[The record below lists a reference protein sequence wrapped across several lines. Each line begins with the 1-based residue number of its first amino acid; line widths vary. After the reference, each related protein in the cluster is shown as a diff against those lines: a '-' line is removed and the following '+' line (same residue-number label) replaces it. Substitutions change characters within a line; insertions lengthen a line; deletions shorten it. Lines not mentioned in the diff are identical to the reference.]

1 MKKSLLSLLLC
12 TMLMAGCVGVTPI
25 AETPTSTVAPI
36 PTELP
41 IPEVEPIHPDLE
53 IISPENVDRLE
64 ELGKWGESIV
74 YDIAIAPDRKTIAT
88 RTVDG
93 IHFYDSQTLEE
104 VNFIESKSDYTA
116 NQHFSVSYS
125 SDGKYLA
132 ASGNYAVSIFNLTT
146 GESEKRISS
155 RLPGDPDDIHIS
167 DVEISPD
174 NRYAVVVSDTVS
186 AYCDGGGRN
195 FALYDIT
202 AKYGKL
208 LFDRYVCWPDRSRF
222 RFTTDNHVYFFLW
235 SALNS
240 YPYQMDV
247 VDLDTGKL
255 TKSISFNDNT
265 DDPLKT
271 FYDISPDG
279 NVFASI
285 EYKDSGKA
293 TNLIDARTGKVLQII
308 EGSYIT
314 FAPTQD
320 GSYTWHE
327 IGKMSLNP
335 SIPNCAIIPND
346 DRNYEEISSTE
357 NSITLLVTSY
367 EYALIELWDTSQC
380 KISRQVSYVRHFP
393 TVYGVAGKFNSDG
406 TLFANQGREGLE
418 IWDTTSNRLR
428 FTLHGS
434 SFRSQTNTFTFN
446 KNGSRLIASTAQN
459 YSNQGKPGF
468 IYSLDIWDT
477 RTGSL
482 ISTIKPGGK
491 YLPSLVT
498 TPDPDMIATEDTTTI
513 TFWNIETG
521 KKISSFPAANF
532 VVSPEGDSVWM
543 LLQGARNTITLFDL
557 STGKPLKSIS
567 ISDAIQ
573 SVYGFYVDKKGE
585 SCAVFY
591 INGDTT
597 YLKRI
602 DLQTGK
608 EIFKMPLENRTYGF
622 MNQGNSFLTYDYVTK
637 NVDLWNFQSNL
648 PIQSIYGASGRD
660 LTISTDN
667 RILASVYSLSYL
679 RTRLGI
685 WDIQSGKLLTEIS
698 TSFEIT
704 DVQFSPDGQLI
715 VLGGADGFVHVWG
728 VRKP

>member
-1 MKKSLLSLLLC
+1 MKKFLFSLLLC
-12 TMLMAGCVGVTPI
+12 TMLMAGCVGVTPV
-25 AETPTSTVAPI
+25 AETPTSTVAPT

-41 IPEVEPIHPDLE
+41 IPEVASIPPGLE

-93 IHFYDSQTLEE
+93 IHFYNSQTLEE

-132 ASGNYAVSIFNLTT
+132 TSGNYAVSIINLTT
-146 GESEKRISS
+146 GESEKRIFS
-155 RLPGDPDDIHIS
+155 RLPGDPDDTHIS

-446 KNGSRLIASTAQN
+446 KDGSRLIAITAQN

-498 TPDPDMIATEDTTTI
+498 TPDPDMIATEDRTAI
-513 TFWNIETG
+513 TFWNISTG
-521 KKISSFPAANF
+521 SKISSFPAGNF
-532 VVSPEGDSVWM
+532 AINPDGSSAWIILNGGHS
-543 LLQGARNTITLFDL
+543 ITLVDL
-557 STGKPLKSIS
+557 KTKKTLKAIS
-567 ISDAIQ
+567 ISGAVEAIR
-573 SVYGFYVDKKGE
+573 GFYMDKKGKNCVVLYTNE
-585 SCAVFY
+585 
-591 INGDTT
+591 DLM
-597 YLKRI
+597 YLKKI
-602 DLQTGK
+602 DLQAGK
-608 EIFKMPLENRTYGF
+608 ELFNTPLENRTYARLIG
-622 MNQGNSFLTYDYVTK
+622 QGNSFLTFEI
-637 NVDLWNFQSNL
+637 NSVDIWNFQSNL
-648 PIQSIYGASGRD
+648 PIQNIYGVNEWNLA
-660 LTISTDN
+660 ISPDN
-667 RILASVYSLSYL
+667 RILVSIPSSYRL
-679 RTRLGI
+679 HTSLGI

-704 DVQFSPDGQLI
+704 DAQFSPDGQLI
-715 VLGGADGFVHVWG
+715 VMGGTDGFVHVWG

>member
-1 MKKSLLSLLLC
+1 MKKFLFSLLLC
-12 TMLMAGCVGVTPI
+12 TMLMAGCVGVTPV

-41 IPEVEPIHPDLE
+41 IPEVEPIHPGLE
-53 IISPENVDRLE
+53 IISPENIDRLE

-104 VNFIESKSDYTA
+104 VDYIEANSDYTA
-116 NQHFSVSYS
+116 DRYFSVSYS
-125 SDGKYLA
+125 PDGKYLA
-132 ASGNYAVSIFNLTT
+132 DAGNYDVSIINLAT
-146 GESEKRISS
+146 GESEKRINS
-155 RLPGDPDDIHIS
+155 RLPGDLDDTHIS
-167 DVEISPD
+167 DVEISLD

-235 SALNS
+235 SDLNS

-346 DRNYEEISSTE
+346 GRNYEEISSTE

-446 KNGSRLIASTAQN
+446 KDGSRLIAITAQN
-459 YSNQGKPGF
+459 YSNQDKPGF

-521 KKISSFPAANF
+521 SKISSFPAGSFAID
-532 VVSPEGDSVWM
+532 PDGDSVWI
-543 LLQGARNTITLFDL
+543 LFRGGHSITLFDL
-557 STGKPLKSIS
+557 KTRQPLKFVTIFH
-567 ISDAIQ
+567 AAE
-573 SVYGFYVDKKGE
+573 VVREFYMDKKGKNCVVLYTNE
-585 SCAVFY
+585 
-591 INGDTT
+591 DLM
-597 YLKRI
+597 YLKKI
-602 DLQTGK
+602 DLQAGK
-608 EIFKMPLENRTYGF
+608 ELFNTPLENRTYARLIG
-622 MNQGNSFLTYDYVTK
+622 QGNSFLTFEI
-637 NVDLWNFQSNL
+637 NSVDIWNFQTNL
-648 PIQSIYGASGRD
+648 PIQNIYGVNEWNLA
-660 LTISTDN
+660 ISPDN
-667 RILASVYSLSYL
+667 RILVSIPSSYRL
-679 RTRLGI
+679 HTSLGI
-685 WDIQSGKLLTEIS
+685 WDIQSGKQLTEIS

-704 DVQFSPDGQLI
+704 DAQFSPDGQLI
-715 VLGGADGFVHVWG
+715 VMGGTDGFIHVWG